1 MVDSSGTDAAPWFT
15 TRMTRTLADILR
27 DALADAD
34 LRGIRSP
41 TLDRL
46 SNDDVQ
52 MLAEETLEFLRTRPS
67 SESTIPGWRQVGS
80 FEAGVMRW
88 WNEQIDSPITTDT
101 AVPLRKLRAQI
112 YDYLDELE
120 LISKTDGQNAP
131 IHLSPVGEVLPP
143 DKTDDAPREIFIG
156 PGGAGFGDAVRN
168 RVVEL
173 AAMHKVVEHFE
184 GWEYDDV
191 SLQKVGWDITF
202 TRGLDE
208 RHVEVKGVFGRRP
221 SVLLTRNEVNKA
233 AGDPL
238 WSLVVVTQALV
249 APVVHEFDRNAVVDA
264 ASPYVYR
271 AELDRT

>member
-1 MVDSSGTDAAPWFT
+1 
-15 TRMTRTLADILR
+15 MTRTLADILR

-34 LRGIRSP
+34 RRGIRSP

-46 SNDDVQ
+46 SNSDVQ
-52 MLAEETLEFLRTRPS
+52 MLAEKTLAFLRTRPS
-67 SESTIPGWRQVGS
+67 SESPIPGWRQVGS

-88 WNEQIDSPITTDT
+88 WNEQIDSPVTTDT
-101 AVPLRKLRAQI
+101 DVPLRKLRAQI
-112 YDYLDELE
+112 YDYLDDKLH
-120 LISKTDGQNAP
+120 LISKAEGQNAP

-143 DKTDDAPREIFIG
+143 DEIEDAPREIFIG
-156 PGGAGFGDAVRN
+156 PGGAGFGDAVKN

-173 AAMHKVVEHFE
+173 AAMRKVVEHFE
-184 GWEYDDV
+184 GWEHDDV

-202 TRGLDE
+202 TRGVEE
-208 RHVEVKGVFGRRP
+208 RHVEVKGVFGRGP
-221 SVLLTRNEVNKA
+221 SVLLTRNEVDKA
-233 AGDPL
+233 ASDPL